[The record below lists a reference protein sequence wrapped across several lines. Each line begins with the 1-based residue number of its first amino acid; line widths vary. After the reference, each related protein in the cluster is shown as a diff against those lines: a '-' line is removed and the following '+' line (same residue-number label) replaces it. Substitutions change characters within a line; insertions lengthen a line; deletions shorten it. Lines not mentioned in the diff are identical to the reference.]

1 MNEPYSP
8 TRLVDAENPVELKG
22 NTLGLWQIV
31 FLVISAAAPLTGML
45 GAVPPAISLGNGAGI
60 PGAFVIAGVVLL
72 IFSVGFASMSRHVVR
87 AGAFYAYI
95 TAGLGRPL
103 GMAGA
108 LVALMSYT
116 FIQIALYGL
125 FGFFCTV
132 ILSPVLHTAMPWY
145 GYSLI
150 CVAVVQFTGIR
161 GIDLNSRLLGV
172 LMCLELGILL
182 LLAIAIV
189 MHGGGPNGLTLAPFT
204 PEHVFSGHLGIA
216 VMFAF
221 ASFIGFEATAI
232 YGKECRDPKVTVP
245 RATYVSVMLI
255 LVFFAFVTW
264 TIVCAY
270 GLNDVVAVATK
281 QPGDFWFIQS
291 GKYLGGAVTTV
302 MSFLLLS
309 SIFASLLS
317 FHNTLVR
324 YIHAL
329 SLEGI
334 LPQALN
340 RVHEKYRSPYVASYL
355 QTLSVCVLLG
365 LFIAAGSDA
374 FNIVFSWSS
383 ALGTIGI
390 VMLQAVTSFSVI
402 AFFRKTRKDTRV
414 WHSFVAPLVGGI
426 GLLYIGVILVRNL
439 DALSGSDS
447 PIVKSFP
454 WIVFAVALC
463 GVVIGLILRKKRP
476 DIYARFGQ

>member
-1 MNEPYSP
+1 
-8 TRLVDAENPVELKG
+8 
-22 NTLGLWQIV
+22 
-31 FLVISAAAPLTGML
+31 
-45 GAVPPAISLGNGAGI
+45 
-60 PGAFVIAGVVLL
+60 
-72 IFSVGFASMSRHVVR
+72 
-87 AGAFYAYI
+87 
-95 TAGLGRPL
+95 
-103 GMAGA
+103 
-108 LVALMSYT
+108 
-116 FIQIALYGL
+116 
-125 FGFFCTV
+125 
-132 ILSPVLHTAMPWY
+132 
-145 GYSLI
+145 
-150 CVAVVQFTGIR
+150 
-161 GIDLNSRLLGV
+161 
-172 LMCLELGILL
+172 
-182 LLAIAIV
+182 
-189 MHGGGPNGLTLAPFT
+189 
-204 PEHVFSGHLGIA
+204 
-216 VMFAF
+216 
-221 ASFIGFEATAI
+221 
-232 YGKECRDPKVTVP
+232 
-245 RATYVSVMLI
+245 
-255 LVFFAFVTW
+255 VFFAFVTW

-270 GLNDVVAVATK
+270 GLADVVTVATK
-281 QPGDFWFIQS
+281 EPGDFWFIQS

-365 LFIAAGSDA
+365 LFIAAGSDV

-414 WHSFVAPLVGGI
+414 WHSFVAPLVAGF

-454 WIVFAVALC
+454 WIVFTVALV